1 MAKLVTL
8 KLDGDFEE
16 GFRVTLEIGSEG
28 EGPETELTGRLPP
41 APNLVN
47 HYHEWRSTY
56 RSLGSSLR
64 AIKIKRVAIGGSINN
79 QSQGLCDRLNRW
91 LKSELFSPLREKWLE
106 KVGTTEEVRVLIR
119 TKNPQLRQLPWHQWD
134 FLERYHQAEIALST
148 PEYEQPGKSN
158 QSRDRHKVRILAI
171 LGNSEGINI
180 QQDRQLLENLPFAD
194 ITFLVEEPRQKL
206 NEALWEQPWD
216 ILFFAGH
223 SETEA
228 GRGRIHINQTDSLT
242 IDELRE
248 ALKKAIERGLSLAIF
263 NSCDGLG
270 LANELEQ
277 LHIPHM
283 IIMREPVPDLVAQQ
297 FLQYFL
303 KAFASGKSLYLAVQE
318 ARKKLQGLEDQCP
331 CASWLPV
338 ICQNP
343 AAIPPTWQQ
352 LRGNHQRHLLQSAL
366 IVSVVVTILVM
377 VIRQLGMLQL
387 WELKAFDQ
395 LMRLRPNPGVDTR
408 LLVVEATDAEIMRY
422 GYPLPDQT
430 LAQVLDKLESDQPR
444 MIGLDI
450 FRERPREPGHQALSR
465 QLQQNQKFIAL
476 CSAREANN
484 PKNSGIKPPS
494 GVPESRLGFSNIMAD
509 PDGIIR
515 RHLVFMHPY
524 HDDPCATDHS
534 FSARVALHY
543 LAQDRI
549 KAKTIAMNK
558 IRLGKTVLTEL
569 SANAGGYHNRD
580 YRGFQVLLN
589 YRKTVARRVTVTEV
603 LEGKVKP
610 EWVKDK
616 IVLIGITARIAKDYH
631 LTPYSA
637 LEWPYQE
644 MPGVILQAQMVSQ
657 MISAGLGERPLL
669 SVWSVWGDLFWVW
682 AWSII
687 GATIAWRYG
696 RILYWG
702 LATVTATG
710 VLYLLCFG
718 LFTLGVWVPLVPS
731 ALALVA
737 TSVIVVVYRKPL
749 GGITPLALDGIII
762 GFLYR

>member
-28 EGPETELTGRLPP
+28 ERPETELTGRLPA
-41 APNLVN
+41 APNIVT
-47 HYHEWRSTY
+47 HYHEWRSSY

-64 AIKIKRVAIGGSINN
+64 EIKIKRVAIGGSINN
-79 QSQGLCDRLNRW
+79 HSQGLCDRLNRW

-106 KVGTTEEVRVLIR
+106 KVGITEEVRVLIR
-119 TKNPQLRQLPWHQWD
+119 TKNPQLRQLPWHQWE

-148 PEYEQPGKSN
+148 PEYQQPSKSHH
-158 QSRDRHKVRILAI
+158 SRDRHNVRILAI

-194 ITFLVEEPRQKL
+194 ITFLVEPPRQKL
-206 NEALWEQPWD
+206 NETLWEQPWD

-228 GRGRIHINQTDSLT
+228 ERGRIHINQTDSLT

-248 ALKKAIERGLSLAIF
+248 ALKKSIERGLSLAIF

-297 FLQYFL
+297 FLQYFI

-343 AAIPPTWQQ
+343 ATIPPTWQQ
-352 LRGNHQRHLLQSAL
+352 LRGNHQRHLVQSAL
-366 IVSVVVTILVM
+366 ILSVVVTILVM
-377 VIRQLGMLQL
+377 VIRQLGILQL

-395 LMRLRPNPGVDTR
+395 LMRLRPNPGVDSR
-408 LLVVEATDAEIMRY
+408 LLVVEAKDAEINRY

-430 LAQVLDKLESDQPR
+430 LAEVLDKLESNQPR
-444 MIGLDI
+444 VIGLDI

-476 CSAREANN
+476 CSARVANN
-484 PKNSGIKPPS
+484 PENSGIKPPS

-543 LAQDRI
+543 LAQDGI

-558 IRLGKTVLTEL
+558 IRLGKSVLREL

-589 YRKTVARRVTVTEV
+589 YRETVARRVTVTEL

-616 IVLIGITARIAKDYH
+616 IVLIGITAKIAKDYH
-631 LTPYSA
+631 PTPYSA
-637 LEWPYQE
+637 LQWPYQE

-669 SVWSVWGDLFWVW
+669 SVWSPWGDLFWVW
-682 AWSII
+682 GWSII
-687 GATIAWRYG
+687 GGTIAWHCG

-702 LATVTATG
+702 LATITATG

-737 TSVIVVVYRKPL
+737 TSGIVVVYRKPL
-749 GGITPLALDGIII
+749 GAITP
-762 GFLYR
+762 

>member
-1 MAKLVTL
+1 M
-8 KLDGDFEE
+8 
-16 GFRVTLEIGSEG
+16 
-28 EGPETELTGRLPP
+28 
-41 APNLVN
+41 
-47 HYHEWRSTY
+47 
-56 RSLGSSLR
+56 
-64 AIKIKRVAIGGSINN
+64 AIGGSINN

-762 GFLYR
+762 GFLSV

>member
-1 MAKLVTL
+1 
-8 KLDGDFEE
+8 
-16 GFRVTLEIGSEG
+16 
-28 EGPETELTGRLPP
+28 
-41 APNLVN
+41 
-47 HYHEWRSTY
+47 
-56 RSLGSSLR
+56 
-64 AIKIKRVAIGGSINN
+64 
-79 QSQGLCDRLNRW
+79 
-91 LKSELFSPLREKWLE
+91 
-106 KVGTTEEVRVLIR
+106 
-119 TKNPQLRQLPWHQWD
+119 
-134 FLERYHQAEIALST
+134 LERYHQAEIALST
-148 PEYEQPGKSN
+148 PEYQQPSKSH

-180 QQDRQLLENLPFAD
+180 KQDRQLLENLPFAD
-194 ITFLVEEPRQKL
+194 ITFLVEPPRQKL
-206 NEALWEQPWD
+206 NETLWEQPWD

-297 FLQYFL
+297 FLQYFI

-343 AAIPPTWQQ
+343 ATIPPTWQQ
-352 LRGNHQRHLLQSAL
+352 LRGNHQHHLLQSAL
-366 IVSVVVTILVM
+366 ILSVVVTILVM
-377 VIRQLGMLQL
+377 VIRQLGILQL

-408 LLVVEATDAEIMRY
+408 LLVVEATDAEIKRY

-444 MIGLDI
+444 VIGLDI

-476 CSAREANN
+476 CSAREAND
-484 PKNSGIKPPS
+484 PENSGMEPPS
-494 GVPESRLGFSNIMAD
+494 GVRESRLGFSNIMAD

-543 LAQDRI
+543 LAQDGI

-558 IRLGKTVLTEL
+558 IRLGKTVLREL

-580 YRGFQVLLN
+580 HRGFQVLLN
-589 YRKTVARRVTVTEV
+589 YRKTVARRVTFTEV
-603 LEGKVKP
+603 LEGQVKP

-631 LTPYSA
+631 FTPYSA
-637 LEWPYQE
+637 LQWPYQE

-657 MISAGLGERPLL
+657 MISAGLGERRLL
-669 SVWSVWGDLFWVW
+669 SVWSPWGDLFWVW
-682 AWSII
+682 GWSII
-687 GATIAWRYG
+687 GATIAWRCG
-696 RILYWG
+696 RMLYWG

-737 TSVIVVVYRKPL
+737 TSGIVVVYRTTL
-749 GGITPLALDGIII
+749 GAITPSALGRI
-762 GFLYR
+762 L

>member
-343 AAIPPTWQQ
+343 TAIPPTWQQ

-395 LMRLRPNPGVDTR
+395 LMRLRPNPGVDSR
-408 LLVVEATDAEIMRY
+408 LLVVEATDAEINRY

-430 LAQVLDKLESDQPR
+430 LAQVLDKLESNQPR
-444 MIGLDI
+444 VIGLDI

-484 PKNSGIKPPS
+484 PENSGIKPPS

-543 LAQDRI
+543 LAPEGI

-558 IRLGKTVLTEL
+558 ISLGKTVLREL
-569 SANAGGYHNRD
+569 SANSGGYHNRD
-580 YRGFQVLLN
+580 HRGFQVLLN
-589 YRKTVARRVTVTEV
+589 YRETVARRVTVTEL

-637 LEWPYQE
+637 LNWPYQE

-687 GATIAWRYG
+687 GGTIAWRCG
-696 RILYWG
+696 RMLYWG
-702 LATVTATG
+702 LATITATG

-718 LFTLGVWVPLVPS
+718 LLTLGVWVPLVPS
-731 ALALVA
+731 ALALVG
-737 TSVIVVVYRKPL
+737 TSGIVVAHRTRL
-749 GGITPLALDGIII
+749 GSITPLALGRI
-762 GFLYR
+762 L

>member
-16 GFRVTLEIGSEG
+16 GFRVTLEIGSES
-28 EGPETELTGRLPP
+28 ERPETELTGRLPP
-41 APNLVN
+41 APNIVN
-47 HYHEWRSTY
+47 HYREWRSTY
-56 RSLGSSLR
+56 RSLGNSLR

-91 LKSELFSPLREKWLE
+91 LRSELFSPLREKWLE

-119 TKNPQLRQLPWHQWD
+119 TKNPQLRQLPWHQWE

-148 PEYEQPGKSN
+148 PEYQQPSKSH

-180 QQDRQLLENLPFAD
+180 QQDRQLLENLPFAEV
-194 ITFLVEEPRQKL
+194 TFLVEEPRQKL

-352 LRGNHQRHLLQSAL
+352 LRGNHQNHLLPSAL

-395 LMRLRPNPGVDTR
+395 LMRLRPNPGVDSR
-408 LLVVEATDAEIMRY
+408 LLVVEATDAEIKRY

-430 LAQVLDKLESDQPR
+430 LAQVLNKLESDQPR
-444 MIGLDI
+444 VIGLDI

-476 CSAREANN
+476 CSARVANN
-484 PKNSGIKPPS
+484 PENSGIKPPS

-515 RHLVFMHPY
+515 THLVFMHPY
-524 HDDPCATDHS
+524 HDDPCATHHS

-543 LAQDRI
+543 LAQEGI
-549 KAKTIAMNK
+549 KAKIIAINK
-558 IRLGKTVLTEL
+558 IGLGKTVFREL

-589 YRKTVARRVTVTEV
+589 YRETVARRVTVTEL

-616 IVLIGITARIAKDYH
+616 IVLIGITAEIAKDYH

-637 LEWPYQE
+637 LKWPYQE
-644 MPGVILQAQMVSQ
+644 MPGVIIHAQMVSQ
-657 MISAGLGERPLL
+657 MISAALGERPLL
-669 SVWSVWGDLFWVW
+669 SVWSPWGDLFWVW
-682 AWSII
+682 GWSII
-687 GATIAWRYG
+687 GGTIAWRCG

-702 LATVTATG
+702 LATITATG
-710 VLYLLCFG
+710 GLYLLCFG
-718 LFTLGVWVPLVPS
+718 LFTLGVWVPLLPS
-731 ALALVA
+731 ALALVG

-749 GGITPLALDGIII
+749 GAITPLAIEGI
-762 GFLYR
+762 L